1 MTPPI
6 SPKDAKALAQQ
17 LGRKYVADSL
27 TPKLHLACAG
37 SPTCVRAGP
46 TDVAEEDQERFAREL
61 PAELTVDENAYT
73 DLQNDFVDAYRAE
86 WLAKVK
92 PCK

>member
-1 MTPPI
+1 MTPQE
-6 SPKDAKALAQQ
+6 AKALAEQ
-17 LGRKYVADSL
+17 LGRQYVADSL
-27 TPKLHLACAG
+27 KLDLHRACAD

-46 TDVAEEDQERFAREL
+46 TDVAEEDNERFDREL
-61 PAELTVDENAYT
+61 PAELKVDEDKYT
-73 DLQNDFVDAYRAE
+73 DLQNLFVDAYRAE